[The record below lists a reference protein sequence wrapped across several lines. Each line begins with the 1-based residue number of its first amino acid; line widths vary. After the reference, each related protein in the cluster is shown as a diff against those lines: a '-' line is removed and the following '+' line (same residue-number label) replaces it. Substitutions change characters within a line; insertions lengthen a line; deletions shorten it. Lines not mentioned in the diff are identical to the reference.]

1 MQKHILLA
9 ITGGIAAYKSCE
21 LVRLLKKQ
29 GHHITVAMSQAATE
43 FVAPQTFQALSGN
56 PVLTE
61 QGGAGNGMAH
71 INATRAADIMLIAPA
86 TANTLAKIAHGIAD
100 NLITEMVAARNCPL
114 VVAPAM
120 NVEMWH
126 NPANLRNI
134 KQLAQDGV
142 HVLQPAA
149 GEQACGETG
158 VGRMQ
163 EPSDIAELLPDF
175 WLDKPLLG
183 KKVVLTV
190 GASYEAIDPVRGITN
205 ISSGQMGVALARA
218 CRQAGAQV
226 DVIYAN
232 LQVPLPKGMA
242 YTEQAQSAQAMYDA
256 VFRRLD
262 LGADVFIGVAAVA
275 DYRVKNR
282 ATQKLKKDGSGSP
295 PVIELTENPDILQ
308 AVAQRE
314 NAPFCVGFAAE
325 SENVLA
331 YARAKRAKKG
341 VPLLVANDVSVAM
354 GQSSNQIIMLDDE
367 QETALPEMSKDAA
380 AQAIVSRL
388 ATLLARSSD

>member
-1 MQKHILLA
+1 
-9 ITGGIAAYKSCE
+9 
-21 LVRLLKKQ
+21 
-29 GHHITVAMSQAATE
+29 
-43 FVAPQTFQALSGN
+43 
-56 PVLTE
+56 
-61 QGGAGNGMAH
+61 
-71 INATRAADIMLIAPA
+71 
-86 TANTLAKIAHGIAD
+86 
-100 NLITEMVAARNCPL
+100 
-114 VVAPAM
+114 M

-175 WLDKPLLG
+175 GLINPCWEESCADRGRKLRSDR
-183 KKVVLTV
+183 
-190 GASYEAIDPVRGITN
+190 PVRGITN

-282 ATQKLKKDGSGSP
+282 ATQS
-295 PVIELTENPDILQ
+295 
-308 AVAQRE
+308 
-314 NAPFCVGFAAE
+314 
-325 SENVLA
+325 
-331 YARAKRAKKG
+331 
-341 VPLLVANDVSVAM
+341 
-354 GQSSNQIIMLDDE
+354 
-367 QETALPEMSKDAA
+367 
-380 AQAIVSRL
+380 
-388 ATLLARSSD
+388 